1 MTQGWFES
9 DDDYRDRM
17 RQEAAEQTI
26 ENSTGDAPRQG
37 FFEGNEDY
45 RNRVVLEANERV
57 VEDSTGAAPR
67 QGFFEGDSDY
77 RTRIFEEANSRIVED
92 ATGSAP
98 RQGFFEDN
106 ESYRSRVFEEANKA
120 AIERAT
126 GSAPR
131 RGWLEGDGDYRR
143 RVALEAREHKSSSSR
158 RSDSQSWSSH
168 EDGSS
173 SSSGPSASTSSG
185 GRSLLPLVFV
195 MLAVIGGVYACNS
208 YQAEQRA
215 REQRERD
222 LMQKIATAV
231 QQATSNVA
239 QLRFADADRSF
250 AEALQLADGLDGSLK
265 QSLLEERNRLY
276 WKIEIPAGGSVGY
289 RVDGAVYAGLRNPLD
304 CLAGG
309 NRQRCGSYSFIP
321 NDQRAFFGSRD
332 DIVISSS
339 SRPAAPLRNGVRT
352 SDLVPNGKELC
363 CSDSQESLIPI
374 IVFTTRSRA
383 PASVY
388 AVSR

>member
-1 MTQGWFES
+1 MSQGFFES

-17 RQEAAEQTI
+17 RQEAAERII

-37 FFEGNEDY
+37 FFESNEDY

-57 VEDSTGAAPR
+57 VDDSTGSAPR
-67 QGFFEGDSDY
+67 QGWFEGDGDY
-77 RTRIFEEANSRIVED
+77 RTRMFEEANSRIVED

-98 RQGFFEDN
+98 RQGFFEDD
-106 ESYRSRVFEEANKA
+106 EAYRSRVFEEANKA

-131 RGWLEGDGDYRR
+131 QGWFEGDGDYRR

-158 RSDSQSWSSH
+158 QSDSQSWSSD
-168 EDGSS
+168 EGGSFDS
-173 SSSGPSASTSSG
+173 AGPSSGTSSG
-185 GRSLLPLVFV
+185 GLSLLPLVFV
-195 MLAVIGGVYACNS
+195 ILAAIAGVYACNS

-215 REQRERD
+215 REQRERE
-222 LMQKIATAV
+222 LMQRIAAVV

-250 AEALQLADGLDGSLK
+250 MEALQLADGLDSSLK
-265 QSLLEERNRLY
+265 QRLLEERNRLY

-304 CLAGG
+304 CLTGG

-332 DIVISSS
+332 DIVMSVS
-339 SRPAAPLRNGVRT
+339 SRPGVALRNGIRT
-352 SDLVPNGKELC
+352 ADLVPNGKELC